1 MPVIIPAMWETN
13 ATTMVQ
19 ASLGDKCKMLFEKYL
34 KQKSLGVWLEW
45 YSAGLAA
52 QGPEFKP

>member
-1 MPVIIPAMWETN
+1 
-13 ATTMVQ
+13 MVQ